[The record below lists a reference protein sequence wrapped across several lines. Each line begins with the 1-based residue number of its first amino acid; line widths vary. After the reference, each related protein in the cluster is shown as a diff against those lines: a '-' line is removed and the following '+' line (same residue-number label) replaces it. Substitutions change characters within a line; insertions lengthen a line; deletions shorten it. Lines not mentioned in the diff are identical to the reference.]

1 MTKKAKCR
9 AVAVMTE
16 RDLEQAKTK
25 SETIATTVRTDMQV
39 AESGMF
45 HALRAGVG
53 MLHIKSL
60 YGHGD
65 WGRRLL
71 ELFPDKAPRT
81 LRRYMQAGENFL
93 EAKQIAPL
101 DAWVGM
107 QAIRTDRL
115 LAGPEDTAPGKGKAK
130 IDPLERDVR
139 EFVSEF
145 GSIRKAE
152 KGESEADDRSGKPL
166 TKAERMEAAR
176 GIWNKIAGMAQDELN
191 HGSAAILND
200 EDLDGL
206 ASVLRTVSDTLR
218 KALAQRTA
226 KI

>member
-53 MLHIKSL
+53 LLHIKSL

-65 WGRRLL
+65 WGSRLL
-71 ELFPDKAPRT
+71 ELFPEKSPRN
-81 LRRYMQAGENFL
+81 LRRYMQVGETFL

-107 QAIRTDRL
+107 NAIRTDRL
-115 LAGPEDTAPGKGKAK
+115 LAAPADEAPGKGKAK

-145 GSIRKAE
+145 GSIRKAI

-176 GIWNKIAGMAQDELN
+176 GIWNKIAGMAQEELN

>member
-1 MTKKAKCR
+1 MTKKSKSR

-60 YGHGD
+60 YEHGD
-65 WGRRLL
+65 WGNRLL
-71 ELFPDKAPRT
+71 ELFPDKHPAT
-81 LRRYMQAGENFL
+81 LRSYMRVGTNFL

-107 QAIRTDRL
+107 QALRTDRL
-115 LAGPEDTAPGKGKAK
+115 LAAPESGLMRAK
-130 IDPLERDVR
+130 DKVNPLERDVR

-145 GSIRKAE
+145 GSIRKAA
-152 KGESEADDRSGKPL
+152 KGEADEDARDGKPL
-166 TKAERMEAAR
+166 TKAERLEAAR
-176 GIWNKIAGMAQDELN
+176 GIWNKIAGLAQDELN
-191 HGSAAILND
+191 RGSAGLLGD

-206 ASVLRTVSDTLR
+206 AAVLRTVSDTLR
-218 KALAQRTA
+218 KQLAQRTT

>member
-1 MTKKAKCR
+1 MKKKAKSQ

-16 RDLEQAKTK
+16 RDMEQAKTK

-53 MLHIKSL
+53 MLHIKNL
-60 YGHGD
+60 YEHGD
-65 WGRRLL
+65 WGHRLI
-71 ELFPDKAPRT
+71 ELFPDRDPRT
-81 LRRYMQAGENFL
+81 LRRYMQVGNNFL

-107 QAIRTDRL
+107 QALRTDRL
-115 LAGPEDTAPGKGKAK
+115 LAAPESGLMRSKDKVN
-130 IDPLERDVR
+130 PLERDVR

-145 GSIRKAE
+145 GSIRKAV
-152 KGESEADDRSGKPL
+152 KGEDDEEGAPGRPL
-166 TKAERMEAAR
+166 TKAERLEAAR
-176 GIWNKIAGMAQDELN
+176 DIWNKIAGLAQDELN
-191 HGSAAILND
+191 RGSAGLLCD

-206 ASVLRTVSDTLR
+206 AAVLRTVSDTLR
-218 KALAQRTA
+218 KQLAQRTT